1 MKLINFTKSSK
12 WRSLYNQAKEQY
24 WQPETQDCVTD
35 KNQWHKLPQD
45 QKRVVLN
52 LLQYAI
58 LLDSFQVS
66 NLAEISLTQS
76 NPMLRA
82 LLSFHS
88 LMEAVHS
95 QSYSYWAETVCTKEE
110 KEFLYTESAENK
122 NRLKVYADLDEGY
135 GDLVANYFLE
145 GVSFQALFRLSDML
159 KSQGLLPGLSA
170 ILNLIKRDEDTHVV
184 TFQHLISKSP
194 VALANIEQAFN
205 NAAKEESEIV
215 LAITG
220 DRRLADNV
228 QYAAALRL
236 KALRLKVDIPTNPF
250 ADLDGINDVSKEKL
264 KGNFFTSNVA
274 YSGRD
279 ENLDW
284 EYENWFSE

>member
-1 MKLINFTKSSK
+1 MELINFTKSSK
-12 WRSLYNQAKEQY
+12 WRSLYEKSKEQY
-24 WQPETQDCVTD
+24 WQPESQDCVSD
-35 KNQWHKLPQD
+35 KNQWHKLPQET
-45 QKRVVLN
+45 KEIVLN

-95 QSYSYWAETVCTKEE
+95 QSYSYWAETVCSKEE
-110 KEFLYTESAENK
+110 RDFLYSESPENK
-122 NRLKVYADLDEGY
+122 ARLKVYADLNDEY
-135 GDLVANYFLE
+135 RDLIANYFLE
-145 GVSFQALFRLSDML
+145 GVSFQALFRLSDIL

-170 ILNLIKRDEDTHVV
+170 ILNLIKRDEDTHIV

-194 VALANIEQAFN
+194 VAMSHVEEAFN
-205 NAAKEESEIV
+205 KAAKAEAAIV
-215 LAITG
+215 LSITG
-220 DRRLADNV
+220 DSKLTENV
-228 QYAAALRL
+228 HYAAKNRL
-236 KALRLKVDIPTNPF
+236 KALGLKVEIPLDPF
-250 ADLDGINDVSKEKL
+250 ADLEGINDSSKAKL
-264 KGNFFTSNVA
+264 KGNFFTSNVM
-274 YSGRD
+274 YGGRD
-279 ENLDW
+279 ESLDW